1 MANRL
6 MHGGCFVVKNTSTV
20 PSDKPMKWLVST
32 DDSDYAMKAIKD
44 TKSLMKEGDT
54 LSVFMPTAGT
64 VGMKTSGS
72 EIDTF
77 KERKTKKYEQMCD
90 DFTFMLKDS
99 GVTVTDTI
107 LKHIEDKDIDVLV
120 IAHRG
125 LTYSY
130 TAKPGDR
137 DEKVDLGSTATG
149 ACVAAAELL
158 VRDHA
163 RRAACAAKQR

>member
-20 PSDKPMKWLVST
+20 PSEKPMKWLVAT

-44 TKSLMKEGDT
+44 TKSLMKDGDT
-54 LSVFMPTAGT
+54 LLVFMPTACT

-77 KERKTKKYEQMCD
+77 KERKTRKYEQMCD
-90 DFTFMLKDS
+90 EFTFLLKDS
-99 GVTVTDTI
+99 GVSVADTI

-130 TAKPGDR
+130 TAKPGDK
-137 DEKVDLGSTATG
+137 DAKVELGSTATG
-149 ACVAAAELL
+149 ACAAAAELL
-158 VRDHA
+158 VRDNDG
-163 RRAACAAKQR
+163 RTACAQQR